1 MRVIRDALEA
11 AARALEVAGIEGAK
25 AEARALAAFVTGLT
39 PAQIFSRDDTEL
51 SDADAAQFDAV
62 IRRRIAG
69 EPAAYIMGVRE
80 FWSSPFKVTPA
91 TLIPRPDTE
100 SVIDLAIQLF
110 ADRTPPQQI
119 LDIGTGSGCLVLALL
134 DIYADAHGIG
144 TDISV
149 CALSVAAEN
158 AMTLGLSNRATM
170 VEGAWSAQQAEP
182 FDLIV
187 SNPPYIPRHDIEN
200 LDVTVRDFEP
210 LLALD
215 GGADGLDAYRHV
227 LAEAVDIVT
236 DGGWIVLEVGI
247 DQADTVTEIARN
259 LGLLAGPRQRDIAG
273 IDRALAFHKKSVGI
287 PGGRG

>member
-39 PAQIFSRDDTEL
+39 PAQIFSRDDIEL

-287 PGGRG
+287 PGGSG

>member
-1 MRVIRDALEA
+1 MRGIRD
-11 AARALEVAGIEGAK
+11 ALEVAGIEGAK

-80 FWSSPFKVTPA
+80 FWSLPFKVTPA

>member
-39 PAQIFSRDDTEL
+39 PAQIFSRDDIEL

-80 FWSSPFKVTPA
+80 FWSLPFKVTPA

>member
-1 MRVIRDALEA
+1 MTVIRDALEA
-11 AARALEVAGIEGAK
+11 AARALEGAGIEGAK
-25 AEARALAAFVTGLT
+25 AEARLLAASVMGLT

-62 IRRRIAG
+62 IRRRVAG
-69 EPAAYIMGVRE
+69 EPAAYITGVRE
-80 FWSSPFKVTPA
+80 FWSLTFKVTPA

-100 SVIDLAIQLF
+100 SVIDLAVQLF
-110 ADRTPPQQI
+110 ADRGAPRQV

-134 DIYADAHGIG
+134 DTYPDARGIG
-144 TDISV
+144 TDIS
-149 CALSVAAEN
+149 ARAISVASEN
-158 AMTLGLSNRATM
+158 AMTLGLSDRVAM
-170 VEGAWSAQQAEP
+170 VEGAWSAQQAGP

-210 LLALD
+210 LSALD
-215 GGADGLDAYRHV
+215 GGGDGLDAYRHV
-227 LAEAVDIVT
+227 LAEAFDIMT
-236 DGGWIVLEVGI
+236 DDGWVVLEVGI

-273 IDRALAFHKKSVGI
+273 INRALAFHKKSVGI
-287 PGGRG
+287 PGGNG

>member
-80 FWSSPFKVTPA
+80 FWSLPFKVTPA

>member
-1 MRVIRDALEA
+1 M
-11 AARALEVAGIEGAK
+11 
-25 AEARALAAFVTGLT
+25 
-39 PAQIFSRDDTEL
+39 
-51 SDADAAQFDAV
+51 
-62 IRRRIAG
+62 
-69 EPAAYIMGVRE
+69 
-80 FWSSPFKVTPA
+80 
-91 TLIPRPDTE
+91 
-100 SVIDLAIQLF
+100 IDLAIQLF

>member
-39 PAQIFSRDDTEL
+39 PAQIFSRDDIEL